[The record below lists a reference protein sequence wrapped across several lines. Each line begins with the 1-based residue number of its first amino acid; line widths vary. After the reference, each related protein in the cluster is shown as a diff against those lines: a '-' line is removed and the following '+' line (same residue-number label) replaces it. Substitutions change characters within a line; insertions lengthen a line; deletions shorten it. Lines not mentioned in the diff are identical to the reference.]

1 MTIHTSKLRYF
12 STYLL
17 PDFWEGPEG
26 VQHFSFHDLSTATN
40 DFDST
45 YEIGSG
51 GFGKVFVG
59 VVNGRRVAIKRAHPS
74 AIQSSSGF
82 RNEVMLLSRLH
93 HRHLVHLLGFCEEE
107 GIQVLF
113 PSLYLKISHLNS
125 TLTCISAR
133 NCIVLLILNP
143 APIFICRFLFMNTC
157 RMGTF
162 ILYYLVCPYLMLILD
177 LIRRIDTQNIHM
189 LFFFPFS
196 RRYKHN

>member
-1 MTIHTSKLRYF
+1 MESLINYKYISKLRYF

-26 VQHFSFHDLSTATN
+26 VQHFSLHDLSTATN
-40 DFDST
+40 DFDSS

-93 HRHLVHLLGFCEEE
+93 HRHLVHLLGFCEDE
-107 GIQVLF
+107 GIQVPFL
-113 PSLYLKISHLNS
+113 LY
-125 TLTCISAR
+125 T
-133 NCIVLLILNP
+133 
-143 APIFICRFLFMNTC
+143 
-157 RMGTF
+157 
-162 ILYYLVCPYLMLILD
+162 
-177 LIRRIDTQNIHM
+177 
-189 LFFFPFS
+189 
-196 RRYKHN
+196 